1 MHGKYAIF
9 FKYLRFYIDR
19 FPSIDFVIICYLF
32 NIELKIEKVLL
43 ASNNSQKHT
52 EFIIRILSI
61 TKYDQNSSWIK
72 NSRFKF
78 QYKMQHRY
86 TWEIIATMCVIL
98 SKITQLTRHP
108 TDNYSSFHLYVI
120 VAIARGH
127 KP

>member
-61 TKYDQNSSWIK
+61 TKYDQNSS
-72 NSRFKF
+72 
-78 QYKMQHRY
+78 
-86 TWEIIATMCVIL
+86 
-98 SKITQLTRHP
+98 
-108 TDNYSSFHLYVI
+108 
-120 VAIARGH
+120 
-127 KP
+127 